1 MDMPQYAILIY
12 TDEAALA
19 NMSQHEF
26 GQVLQEHKAFG
37 AKHGAVLRGGS
48 GLELTDT
55 ATSLRQDS
63 SGGLLV
69 TDGAFVETK
78 EALGGYYIIDAK
90 DLDEA
95 IEVAKQVP
103 ARYGG
108 VEIRPLR
115 VVG

>member
-1 MDMPQYAILIY
+1 MPQYAILIY

-19 NMSQHEF
+19 NMSQDEF
-26 GQVLQEHKAFG
+26 GQVLQEHSAFS

-55 ATSLRQDS
+55 ATSLRHDS
-63 SGGLLV
+63 AGALLV

-78 EALGGYYIIDAK
+78 EALGGFYIIEAR

-95 IEVAKQVP
+95 IEVAERVP
-103 ARYGG
+103 ARFGG

-115 VVG
+115 VAS